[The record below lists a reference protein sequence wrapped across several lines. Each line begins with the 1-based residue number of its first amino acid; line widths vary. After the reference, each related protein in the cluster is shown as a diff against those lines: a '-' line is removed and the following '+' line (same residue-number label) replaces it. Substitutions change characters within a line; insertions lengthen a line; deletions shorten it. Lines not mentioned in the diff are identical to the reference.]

1 MKVRLAK
8 KILTSPN
15 YRNGK
20 FGYWRNRY
28 DCMRFGGYKDHR
40 VIKAIRLI
48 KKKKQSTEKVR
59 RCGTC
64 CWFEYEDAYGV
75 GWCSINDSETSCDQ
89 VCILTLNKQQ

>member
-8 KILTSPN
+8 KILTPPN
-15 YRNGK
+15 FRNGK

-28 DCMRFGGYKDHR
+28 DCMRFGGDKDHR

-48 KKKKQSTEKVR
+48 KKKSRVLKKKER

-64 CWFEYEDAYGV
+64 CWFVNEDACRFGY
-75 GWCSINDSETSCDQ
+75 CSIIDRETSCGQ
-89 VCILTLNKQQ
+89 VCILKLK

>member
-8 KILTSPN
+8 KILTPPN

-48 KKKKQSTEKVR
+48 KKKKQSTEKVKDVAAPAV
-59 RCGTC
+59 GLSTKTLMAL
-64 CWFEYEDAYGV
+64 DGV
-75 GWCSINDSETSCDQ
+75 LLMIAKRLVIKS
-89 VCILTLNKQQ
+89 VF